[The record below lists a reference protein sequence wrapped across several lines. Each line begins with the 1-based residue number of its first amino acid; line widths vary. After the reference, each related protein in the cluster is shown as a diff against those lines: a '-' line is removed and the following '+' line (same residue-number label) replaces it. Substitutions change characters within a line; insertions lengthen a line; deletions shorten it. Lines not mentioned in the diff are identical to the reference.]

1 MCRTAIRLFE
11 GEQKMS
17 EVNSKV
23 LNRDEM
29 AARLAADIPDGWFVN
44 LGIGAPTLVANY
56 VGADKEVI
64 FHSEN
69 GLLGVGPKPEDDKIE
84 PWLINAGKQYVTLLE
99 GASTF
104 HSADSFGI
112 IRGGHLDLAVLG
124 GYEVAENGDLANWS
138 TGANDVG
145 PAVGGAMD
153 LGAGAK
159 QVWVLM
165 DHTTKQGAPKLVEKC
180 SYPLTALGSVTRIY
194 TNIAVIDVTPKGFL
208 LLEAAP
214 GWSFEDVQAKTGA
227 TLYRD

>member
-1 MCRTAIRLFE
+1 MATRFCE
-11 GEQKMS
+11 SEQMPDTLTPIKTLTR
-17 EVNSKV
+17 EQ
-23 LNRDEM
+23 M
-29 AARLAADIPDGWFVN
+29 AARLAQDIPEGWYVN

-56 VGADKEVI
+56 VSADREVI

-69 GLLGVGPKPEDDKIE
+69 GLLGVGPAPAPDAVE
-84 PWLINAGKQYVTLLE
+84 PWLINAGKQYITLVQ

-104 HSADSFGI
+104 DSAESFGI

-138 TGANDVG
+138 TGANDAG

-165 DHTTKQGAPKLVEKC
+165 DHTTKSGQPKLVERC
-180 SYPLTALGSVTRIY
+180 SYPLTALGSVTRVY
-194 TNIAVIDVTPKGFL
+194 TNMAVIDVTPDGFVL
-208 LLEAAP
+208 RDAAP
-214 GWSFEDVQAKTGA
+214 GLTFDDIQARTGA
-227 TLYRD
+227 TLRRG

>member
-1 MCRTAIRLFE
+1 
-11 GEQKMS
+11 MS
-17 EVNSKV
+17 ATELAPFKPFT
-23 LNRDEM
+23 RQQM
-29 AARLAADIPDGWFVN
+29 AHRAADDIPEGWYVN
-44 LGIGAPTLVANY
+44 LGIGIPTLI
-56 VGADKEVI
+56 ADFVPIEREVI

-69 GLLGVGPKPEDDKIE
+69 GVLGMGPAPEKDKIQ
-84 PWLINAGKQYVTLLE
+84 PWLINAGKQYVTLLS

-104 HSADSFGI
+104 DSADSFGI

-124 GYEVAENGDLANWS
+124 GYEVAESGDLANWS

-165 DHTTKQGAPKLVEKC
+165 DHTTKTGQPKLVEKC

-194 TNIAVIDVTPKGFL
+194 TNIAVIDITPEGFVL
-208 LLEAAP
+208 REAAP
-214 GWSFEDVQAKTGA
+214 GLSFEDVQARTGA
-227 TLYRD
+227 TLHRA

>member
-1 MCRTAIRLFE
+1 MPDTLTPIKALTR
-11 GEQKMS
+11 EQ
-17 EVNSKV
+17 
-23 LNRDEM
+23 M
-29 AARLAADIPDGWFVN
+29 AARLAQDIPEGWYVN

-56 VGADKEVI
+56 VSADREVI

-69 GLLGVGPKPEDDKIE
+69 GLLGVGPAPAPDAVE
-84 PWLINAGKQYVTLLE
+84 PWLINAGKQYITLVQ

-104 HSADSFGI
+104 DSAESFGI

-138 TGANDVG
+138 TGANDAG

-165 DHTTKQGAPKLVEKC
+165 DHTTKSGQPKLVERC
-180 SYPLTALGSVTRIY
+180 SYPLTALGSVTRVY
-194 TNIAVIDVTPKGFL
+194 TNMAVIDVTPDGFVL
-208 LLEAAP
+208 RDAAP
-214 GWSFEDVQAKTGA
+214 GLTFDDIQARTGA
-227 TLYRD
+227 TLRRG

>member
-1 MCRTAIRLFE
+1 MPDTLTPIKTLT
-11 GEQKMS
+11 
-17 EVNSKV
+17 
-23 LNRDEM
+23 RDQI
-29 AARLAADIPDGWFVN
+29 AARAAADIPDGWYVN
-44 LGIGAPTLVANY
+44 LGIGVPTLVANY
-56 VGADKEVI
+56 VAAEKEVI

-69 GLLGVGPKPEDDKIE
+69 GLLGVGPKPDDEHIN
-84 PWLINAGKQYVTLLE
+84 PWVINAGKQYVTLLD

-104 HSADSFGI
+104 DSADSFGI

-138 TGANDVG
+138 TGANDAG

-165 DHTTKQGAPKLVEKC
+165 DHTTKSGQPKLVEKC

-194 TNIAVIDVTPKGFL
+194 TNLGVIDVTPEGFML
-208 LLEAAP
+208 REAAP
-214 GWSFEDVQAKTGA
+214 GLSFEDVQARTGA
-227 TLYRD
+227 KLHRAG

>member
-1 MCRTAIRLFE
+1 MPDTLAPIKTLT
-11 GEQKMS
+11 
-17 EVNSKV
+17 
-23 LNRDEM
+23 RDQI
-29 AARLAADIPDGWFVN
+29 AARAAADIPDGWYVN
-44 LGIGAPTLVANY
+44 LGIGVPTLIANY
-56 VGADKEVI
+56 VAADKEVI

-69 GLLGVGPKPEDDKIE
+69 GLLGVGPKPDDEHID
-84 PWLINAGKQYVTLLE
+84 PWVINAGKQYVTLLQ

-104 HSADSFGI
+104 DSADSFGI

-138 TGANDVG
+138 TGANDAG

-165 DHTTKQGAPKLVEKC
+165 DHTTKSGQPKLVEKC

-194 TNIAVIDVTPKGFL
+194 TNLGVIDITPKGFVL
-208 LLEAAP
+208 REAAP
-214 GWSFEDVQAKTGA
+214 GLTFEDVQARTGA
-227 TLYRD
+227 TLHRG

>member
-1 MCRTAIRLFE
+1 
-11 GEQKMS
+11 MS

>member
-1 MCRTAIRLFE
+1 MPDTMTPIKTLTRE
-11 GEQKMS
+11 
-17 EVNSKV
+17 
-23 LNRDEM
+23 EM
-29 AARLAADIPDGWFVN
+29 AARLAQDIPEGWYVN

-56 VGADKEVI
+56 VDAAREVI

-69 GLLGVGPKPEDDKIE
+69 GLLGVGPKPDDENIE
-84 PWLINAGKQYVTLLE
+84 PWLINAGKQYITLVN

-104 HSADSFGI
+104 DSAESFGI

-138 TGANDVG
+138 TGANDAG

-165 DHTTKQGAPKLVEKC
+165 DHTTKSGQSKLVKQC
-180 SYPLTALGSVTRIY
+180 TYPLTALGTVTRIY
-194 TNIAVIDVTPKGFL
+194 TNIAVIDVTQEGFKL
-208 LLEAAP
+208 REAAP
-214 GWSFEDVQAKTGA
+214 GLSFEDIQARTDA
-227 TLYRD
+227 PLAR

>member
-1 MCRTAIRLFE
+1 MSATLTPIKAMTR
-11 GEQKMS
+11 EQ
-17 EVNSKV
+17 
-23 LNRDEM
+23 M
-29 AARLAADIPDGWFVN
+29 AARLAADIPEGWYVN

-56 VGADKEVI
+56 VDSGREVI

-69 GLLGVGPKPEDDKIE
+69 GLLGVGPKPAEGKIE
-84 PWLINAGKQYVTLLE
+84 PWLINAGKQYITMMA
-99 GASTF
+99 GGSTF
-104 HSADSFGI
+104 DSADSFGL

-138 TGANDVG
+138 TGANDAG

-165 DHTTKQGAPKLVEKC
+165 DHTTKSGEPKLVTKC

-194 TNIAVIDVTPKGFL
+194 TNIAVIDVTPKGFVL
-208 LLEAAP
+208 RDTAP
-214 GWSFEDVQAKTGA
+214 GLTFEDVQARTGA
-227 TLYRD
+227 VLHRS